1 MSLPVGHRLYF
12 YNSSMGRLTFVEPFK
27 SATID
32 YSISYFYGATV
43 QIGLFYIDKK
53 TKIKLFMKEGLWLV
67 ELALKPEILVQFCR
81 SFSFHTFLMGK
92 LSYNAKQKTLKSKTY
107 LNLKCLSVLA
117 KLFVPCILLS
127 SSS

>member
-27 SATID
+27 SATI
-32 YSISYFYGATV
+32 